1 MATSPNKRYT
11 VLDWALW
18 AREKG
23 KPGADDLVR
32 YLHTMWPAI
41 PANHYSFRAK
51 KRNVEEDVLAV
62 GVSTVVANGGEGE
75 IMARH
80 GTGLRA
86 LSDGGT
92 EALKADLTHERR
104 DGVGCGH

>member
-32 YLHTMWPAI
+32 YLHAVWPAI

-51 KRNVEEDVLAV
+51 KRNVGEDALAV
-62 GVSTVVANGGEGE
+62 GLPTPSRTEREPRLWN
-75 IMARH
+75 ARA
-80 GTGLRA
+80 RA
-86 LSDGGT
+86 PSS
-92 EALKADLTHERR
+92 
-104 DGVGCGH
+104 C